1 MSCGNREGS
10 NVIML
15 KYRPTFEINESK
27 EGGYLVL
34 VTWPKGPEQQLDG
47 FASVEAARSWI
58 DDDGPNWIAGSP
70 YSDLKAAL

>member
-15 KYRPTFEINESK
+15 KYRPSFEISESND
-27 EGGYLVL
+27 GGYLVL
-34 VTWPKGPEQQLDG
+34 VSWPKGPEQQLDG

-58 DDDGPNWIAGSP
+58 EEDGPNWIAGCP
-70 YSDLKAAL
+70 YSH